1 MTFMRRTIMSDQ
13 TKTLLY
19 YALIREGANAANI
32 AILLVML
39 FSISVFAATLVGTSM
54 ASIITWLL
62 VPFWEMAYRKIGQW
76 MDQ

>member
-1 MTFMRRTIMSDQ
+1 MSDQ

-19 YALIREGANAANI
+19 YALMRKGANAANLAIILVVLLAISGI
-32 AILLVML
+32 AAI
-39 FSISVFAATLVGTSM
+39 FVGTSM

-62 VPFWEMAYRKIGQW
+62 VPFGEMAYRRVGQW